1 MRIGQPDARLV
12 GDLMSLMS
20 DGFEQVSIGA
30 VGDVEGS
37 RECGSGY
44 LDLSALGG
52 PWELGNHIDRL
63 FS

>member
-1 MRIGQPDARLV
+1 
-12 GDLMSLMS
+12 MSLMS